1 MENGRDR
8 AFVVSTHYDNSEG
21 VLQINLNWE
30 GDHEIDDFDLDMLG
44 NVLHCESETRNTGW
58 VLIEPR
64 SWLSTCSSAALPLF
78 GPQTLE
84 TSIVVTPG
92 QGIPLREKAVSTG
105 PVNLVLIWYS
115 LNVCK
120 EKKHLLTKLRW
131 FCKRAG
137 ETQTTAC
144 GSKAA
149 DGKAFA
155 KSSID
160 RFC

>member
-1 MENGRDR
+1 MKNGRDR

-64 SWLSTCSSAALPLF
+64 SWLSTRSAAALPLF

-92 QGIPLREKAVSTG
+92 QGIPLRENADSTG
-105 PVNLVLIWYS
+105 HSIWFS
-115 LNVCK
+115 FGIV
-120 EKKHLLTKLRW
+120 
-131 FCKRAG
+131 
-137 ETQTTAC
+137 
-144 GSKAA
+144 
-149 DGKAFA
+149 
-155 KSSID
+155 
-160 RFC
+160 